1 MVEDEQNTLW
11 LSWRDD
17 QFLAQVGFL
26 STMNALA
33 YFSKSPF
40 FDGTLDQQS
49 MLSSYKTKRLYVF
62 MSLTFPWNH
71 SNGSDYNVVV
81 SFYRTTGGGDTS
93 YILQDAQPPHLFVVR
108 REQKTRAGDMPTAAY
123 YIIDGTVYQS
133 PSLYSVFH
141 SRIVRCFVVV
151 VVEVYRCYL
160 DVVIPV
166 QRRCSFK
173 IAETLEMLRQDLN
186 PIDGTLSKRPKD
198 MYQTLKRLE
207 ALQQKEYAS
216 NTETF
221 ARSDHIIASVLHQ
234 QAMALHPSKD
244 D

>member
-1 MVEDEQNTLW
+1 MVEDEQSTLW

-17 QFLAQVGFL
+17 HFLAQVGFL
-26 STMNALA
+26 STMNALT

-40 FDGTLDQQS
+40 FEGTLDQQS

-62 MSLTFPWNH
+62 MSLAFPWNYN
-71 SNGSDYNVVV
+71 NGNDYNAV
-81 SFYRTTGGGDTS
+81 SFCRTTGGGDMS

-141 SRIVRCFVVV
+141 SRIVRRVVG
-151 VVEVYRCYL
+151 VVEVHLCYL
-160 DVVIPV
+160 NVMKCV

-244 D
+244 E